1 LADQRNTPEASWI
14 YYTWCGFFA
23 GYFGC
28 MELFVQNTKTSSDTT
43 TATALWYQSKERSE
57 QKQRLDKRVGFSAE
71 GGLDLIANRKGAILG
86 C

>member
-1 LADQRNTPEASWI
+1 
-14 YYTWCGFFA
+14 
-23 GYFGC
+23 

-71 GGLDLIANRKGAILG
+71 GGLDLIANRQGAIIQIELPILYPLLLLLL
-86 C
+86 CT